1 MTDTILYADVILPLP
16 LPDTFTYQVPAA
28 LEQTIAVGHRAVV
41 QFGKQ
46 RVYAAIVTKLHHEQP
61 AGYITKDVLDV
72 IDESDRKS
80 TRLNSSHEWIS
91 RMPSS
96 A

>member
-46 RVYAAIVTKLHHEQP
+46 RVYAEIGRAHV
-61 AGYITKDVLDV
+61 
-72 IDESDRKS
+72 
-80 TRLNSSHEWIS
+80 
-91 RMPSS
+91 
-96 A
+96 